1 MKRKIIQKNKQK
13 YTERLNN
20 KMYYMITLGNQIQL
34 FKQGYKYIK
43 NEDVD
48 NAYRHN
54 EFSKVVNVPITYT
67 SKVKRSRIKNVY
79 ICSRVYRNIEQFNE
93 KYNLQKELSDIPIKS
108 HKD

>member
-20 KMYYMITLGNQIQL
+20 KIYYMITLGNTIQL
-34 FKQGYKYIK
+34 FKQGHKYIK

-67 SKVKRSRIKNVY
+67 SKVKRSRIKNAY
-79 ICSRVYRNIEQFNE
+79 IGSRVYRNIEQFNE
-93 KYNLQKELSDIPIKS
+93 KYNLQKELSDIPLKS
-108 HKD
+108 YKD